1 MLRELPDVEV
11 TPSSANFVLCRLV
24 DADAGA
30 AKERLAQQGILVR
43 YFDTP
48 LLRNHLRI
56 TAGKSSDTDAVVS
69 ALRDI
74 VTASETVRST
84 RES

>member
-1 MLRELPDVEV
+1 MLRELPGVDV

-24 DADAGA
+24 HADAGA

-56 TAGKSSDTDAVVS
+56 SAGRPSDTDAVVA
-69 ALRDI
+69 ALREI
-74 VTASETVRST
+74 VSTQSGVRSQ
-84 RES
+84 S